1 MGVDVQM
8 TPAREGA
15 TDIFHCWFRGDG
27 LQNYWL
33 SIRKDF
39 ANGPTEPTNSIRR
52 LALMGY
58 STSVHPVG
66 YQRMG
71 AANPRVG
78 GVAQQARHESTWS
91 LIIPTSSIYFH
102 SV

>member
-15 TDIFHCWFRGDG
+15 TDIFHCWFRGEG

-33 SIRKDF
+33 SIGKDF

-52 LALMGY
+52 LALMG
-58 STSVHPVG
+58 
-66 YQRMG
+66 
-71 AANPRVG
+71 
-78 GVAQQARHESTWS
+78 
-91 LIIPTSSIYFH
+91 
-102 SV
+102 

>member
-15 TDIFHCWFRGDG
+15 TDIF
-27 LQNYWL
+27 
-33 SIRKDF
+33 

-52 LALMGY
+52 LALIGY
-58 STSVHPVG
+58 STSVYPVR
-66 YQRMG
+66 YQRIG

-78 GVAQQARHESTWS
+78 GIV
-91 LIIPTSSIYFH
+91 
-102 SV
+102 